1 MTGTGH
7 VYEGFCV
14 GLPVSRVTMCHRVTH
29 RREPRFS
36 DASPGDVVTGCD
48 VTKPIFAYIARAHK
62 TEIRNVMTPSV
73 TRHPG
78 IGRGLTVDHV
88 MDDREI
94 GKLRVAAEGA
104 S

>member
-1 MTGTGH
+1 MT
-7 VYEGFCV
+7 
-14 GLPVSRVTMCHRVTH
+14 
-29 RREPRFS
+29 
-36 DASPGDVVTGCD
+36 DGDVTI
-48 VTKPIFAYIARAHK
+48 PIFAYIARAHK

-78 IGRGLTVDHV
+78 IGRGLTVEQV
-88 MDDREI
+88 MGGVEI